1 MLRGKHVG
9 WWLGPIAW
17 AIPASSVCLL
27 VGCGSSG
34 TGGAGLPAAR
44 LSSETKCNAAR
55 GDAPIVTEWSASERA
70 NLESRSSGGAIAVR
84 YAGCDLAIVE
94 RCRLPGKYAYRR
106 TTLATDTFEIRDAA
120 DLYAKVPVGAF
131 RLEAD
136 LARSGRLAMRTT
148 VVGQYH
154 LFEEDISAAG
164 RDPACAEATH
174 VVGSIAVG
182 AFSLLGGD
190 TQSVGGGAAT
200 PWAGA
205 GAKTRSEESVV
216 RQVGDAR
223 ACASSDATAPA
234 TAPPQA
240 CAAPLQLFLVPLA
253 HAGTRADRDQASV
266 ERRAREQGVLMDI
279 PKHEDGERWQL
290 HDAEGRVLCDAPCS
304 RWIAPRSGYYL
315 ERVASNRGDG
325 VRIDVPNEWQH
336 APGAHVRVAYGPEK
350 GFPFLSKLTFYG
362 VGIPTATLSLGLGIA
377 FVATDSDSRLHWFFG
392 GTSLFYGAGAAA
404 STWFWLYS
412 DEKHFRTKE
421 IAPKTTVR
429 PSVFPLGLQGSF

>member
-1 MLRGKHVG
+1 MLRGKRSWSNGDATG
-9 WWLGPIAW
+9 WAVLAPLAC
-17 AIPASSVCLL
+17 ALL
-27 VGCGSSG
+27 GCGRS
-34 TGGAGLPAAR
+34 GGAGGGLPAAR
-44 LSSETKCNAAR
+44 LGSETRCNASR

-70 NLESRSSGGAIAVR
+70 NLESRSSGGAIVVR
-84 YAGCDLAIVE
+84 YAGCDLTIVE

-190 TQSVGGGAAT
+190 AQSAGGGAAT

-223 ACASSDATAPA
+223 ACAQAEATGPA
-234 TAPPQA
+234 SAPPQA

-253 HAGTRADRDQASV
+253 HAANQADRDHVAV

-279 PKHEDGERWQL
+279 PRHEDGERWQL
-290 HDAEGRVLCDAPCS
+290 HDADGRVLCDAPCS
-304 RWIAPRSGYYL
+304 RWIAPRSGYYM
-315 ERVASNRGDG
+315 ERVASSRGDG
-325 VRIDVPNEWQH
+325 VRIDVPHEWQH
-336 APGAHVRVAYGPEK
+336 APGAHVRVDYGPEK

-362 VGIPTATLSLGLGIA
+362 VGIPTAALSLGLGIA
-377 FVATDSDSRLHWFFG
+377 FLATDSDSRLHYFFG

-421 IAPKTTVR
+421 ITPKTTVR